1 MTAFSLEE
9 TLKQKS
15 SRWLV
20 TGAAGFI
27 GSHLVQRLL
36 ASNQQVVALDNFS
49 TGHQYNLD
57 EAVQLAGAGA
67 AERFQFLK
75 SDIIDEQACHAAC
88 AGVDFVLHQAALGS
102 IPRSL
107 KDPLTSHKSNVDGF
121 INLLVAARDARV
133 KRFVYASSSSVYG
146 DDAVLPK
153 VESRVGR
160 VLSPYA
166 ATKHINEV
174 YAQVF
179 ERSFG
184 LQTVGL
190 RYFNVF
196 GPRQDPKGAYAAV
209 IPLWLAALS
218 RGEAGKINGDGST
231 SRDFCFVANAVQ
243 ANLRAA
249 LAEGASDSVYNIAVG
264 HRTSLTQLYSMI
276 QKCLGGEAHDL
287 KPISQ
292 PERAGDIKDSQ
303 ADISKAKERLGYHP
317 THTIDQGL
325 TETVEWYQR
334 HR

>member
-1 MTAFSLEE
+1 MAAFSLEE
-9 TLKQKS
+9 ALAQKS
-15 SRWLV
+15 HRWLV

-36 ASNQQVVALDNFS
+36 ASKQRVVGLDNFS

-57 EAVQLAGAGA
+57 EAVRLAGAGA

-75 SDIIDEQACHAAC
+75 SDIVDEPACHAAC

-121 INLLVAARDARV
+121 INLLVAARDAKV

-146 DDAVLPK
+146 DDAALPK

-249 LAEGASDSVYNIAVG
+249 LAEGASDNVYNIAVG
-264 HRTSLTQLYSMI
+264 HRTSLTQLYALI
-276 QKCLGGEAHDL
+276 QERLGGEANAL
-287 KPISQ
+287 KPIFQ

-303 ADISKAKERLGYHP
+303 ADISKARERLGYQP

-325 TETVEWYQR
+325 SETVEWYQS
-334 HR
+334 HP